1 MSVYV
6 TKDDM
11 PQGFVF
17 ETGLVLPQN
26 NDHVTTMARFL
37 LNTPG
42 SQTDRQILAEVGVHT
57 TNYNVE
63 LQLKTPWK
71 DVGARWRYVNKDYEK
86 SAELLLKV
94 DDETK
99 VQLLAS
105 IRDVSVSQT
114 NTELNTKLK
123 VVLPWIDD
131 ITATGVIHNSGR
143 NVSISAQVSRSNET
157 IIALQGTCTGIHN
170 EHIHVHLR
178 TFLIT
183 PCR

>member
-1 MSVYV
+1 MYV

-143 NVSISAQVSRSNET
+143 NVSMSAQVSRSNET
-157 IIALQGTCTGIHN
+157 IITLQGTCTGIQN
-170 EHIHVHLR
+170 EHIQLR